1 MKQSIKG
8 KIRNFNLSNSKIYLF
23 SIYEAISNSIH
34 SIYINN
40 IKDSKIDI
48 IIDAES
54 QEVKS
59 IEIIDY
65 AEGFTKR
72 NFETFLESEMT
83 FKEEYG
89 CKGVGRFIWLAG
101 FKDVKVSSKFF
112 ENNKNYIR
120 NFQFNESWD
129 DDTPNETDTK
139 KEVNNANTD
148 NRTSVKLLNPRIK
161 IGFRK
166 VKNDIIKHFLPQ
178 FFLLGEKKYNI
189 EINIKYYIKDKKDK
203 AKEEYDSINTKD
215 FKYEKK
221 DTFAL
226 FNYKNEEK
234 FNLYHVFTKDITNNK
249 HEILLCA
256 GFRVV
261 QNSSFSNFPNDY
273 IYDENKQKKFSSYHA
288 VVCSNFLD
296 KSVSLDRGNL
306 SFPTIEYTEENEDY
320 IKDFN
325 PITNSMI
332 IEKVKE
338 LSLEYLK
345 ENKYT
350 KKWDED
356 KESKIE
362 KFKKE
367 HAYLNPLLS
376 LVNIDWSDSYEDIY
390 KKVNQKKVEKES
402 DIKSRIDKLVKT
414 MESNDTDNFTTS
426 KEFSKIIKD
435 SSDINFLEL
444 SAYVY
449 YRKYMLELFSKI
461 LKYKNKDTK
470 EYNREDK
477 VHNFLYPMKETS
489 DSIQYEDHNL
499 WIIDDRWSFYRYIF
513 SDKKMNSVIDGSESK
528 ERPDI
533 LLFSEDKEN
542 SLIDSILVVE
552 IKRPGKPGKHDDP
565 HLQVYRYIEE
575 IIKRKSIKTSEGN
588 IISISESPRF
598 YSYILCDN
606 ANNFINDMCL
616 KYGYEK
622 TADGSYYFLKAKNN
636 TIDFP
641 TIDQYIIPFD
651 VLLNTAK
658 MRNKAFIDRLLK

>member
-34 SIYINN
+34 SIYINR
-40 IKDSKIDI
+40 IKNSKIDI
-48 IIDAES
+48 IICSES
-54 QEVKS
+54 QEIKS

-89 CKGVGRFIWLAG
+89 CKGVGRFVWLAG
-101 FKDVKVSSKFF
+101 FKNVIISSKFS
-112 ENNKNYIR
+112 EDNKNYIR

-129 DDTPNETDTK
+129 DDTPNENDTK
-139 KEVNNANTD
+139 KENNDTN
-148 NRTSVKLLNPRIK
+148 NITSIKLLNPRVQ
-161 IGFRK
+161 IGFKK
-166 VKNDIIKHFLPQ
+166 VKKDIIKHFLPQ
-178 FFLLGEKKYNI
+178 FFLLGEEKYNI
-189 EINIKYYIKDKKDK
+189 EINIKYCVKDKKDK
-203 AKEEYDSINTKD
+203 TKEEYDSINTKD
-215 FKYEKK
+215 FKYEKR
-221 DTFAL
+221 DTFTL

-261 QNSSFSNFPNDY
+261 QNSPFSNFPNDY

-288 VVCSNFLD
+288 VVCSDFLD

-306 SFPTIEYTEENEDY
+306 SFPIIEYIEDEDY

-338 LSLEYLK
+338 LSLEYLNG
-345 ENKYT
+345 NKYT
-350 KKWDED
+350 RKWDED
-356 KESKIE
+356 KESRIE
-362 KFKKE
+362 KFKQE

-390 KKVNQKKVEKES
+390 KKVNQRKIEKEN
-402 DIKSRIDKLVKT
+402 DIKNRIDKLVKT
-414 MESNDTDNFTTS
+414 MENNDTDNFTTS
-426 KEFSKIIKD
+426 KEFSDIIKD

-461 LKYKNKDTK
+461 LKYKNKDTR
-470 EYNREDK
+470 EYNREAK

-489 DSIQYEDHNL
+489 DSIQQYKDHNL
-499 WIIDDRWSFYRYIF
+499 WIIDDRWSFYRYIS
-513 SDKKMNSVIDGSESK
+513 SDRKMSTVIEGSELN

-533 LLFSEDKEN
+533 LLFYEDKEN

-565 HLQVYRYIEE
+565 HLQVCRYITE
-575 IIKRKSIKTSEGN
+575 ISKHKSIKTSDGN
-588 IISISESPRF
+588 VISISESPRF

-606 ANNFINDMCL
+606 ANDFINDMCF

-622 TADGSYYFLKAKNN
+622 TADGSYYLLKAKNN
-636 TIDFP
+636 TIDLP